1 MYYQEITL
9 SFRQL
14 RQRYISNARS
24 KQHTSNLFAEHKILK
39 FHDLVKHCELSFM
52 YKYVYSILPSSFNDM
67 FVKLN
72 SFDRSLSFQMEVV
85 KKSFMKTLPA
95 YTLTKNWNNL
105 PLELKRIKS
114 LNVFKNSNK
123 EKILSSYNFSC
134 TANNCYSCQSQGFLT
149 LVLSHLRLKSYNCD
163 NKYSDLK
170 RVSLCAVTPLLN
182 SWVLLLTDP
191 SLNLL

>member
-1 MYYQEITL
+1 MLVELNNRDKIPSKIKLTVYNSLFKSHIEYGIVAWGNSADPGIKRICSLQKR
-9 SFRQL
+9 SV
-14 RQRYISNARS
+14 RYISNARS

-67 FVKLN
+67 FIKLN

-134 TANNCYSCQSQGFLT
+134 TANNCYSCQS
-149 LVLSHLRLKSYNCD
+149 
-163 NKYSDLK
+163 
-170 RVSLCAVTPLLN
+170 
-182 SWVLLLTDP
+182 
-191 SLNLL
+191 